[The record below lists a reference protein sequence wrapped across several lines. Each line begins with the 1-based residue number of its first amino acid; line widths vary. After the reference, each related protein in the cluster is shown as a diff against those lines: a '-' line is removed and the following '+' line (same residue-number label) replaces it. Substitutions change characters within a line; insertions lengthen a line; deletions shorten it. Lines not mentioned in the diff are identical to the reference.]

1 MEKLAAKTWLA
12 MRLFLAAAMVLLSCS
27 NIAFASDFLTGYQAE
42 QRGDYAEAAKFYRRA
57 GDNGDAVSLGA
68 LGFLYKEGKGVPQ
81 DYAEALKLYRRAAD
95 LGSIS
100 AQISVGVMYDFG
112 YGVAQDYAE
121 AVKWY
126 RKAADQGDA
135 TGQFELGM
143 MYELGHGVPMD
154 LTEAAALYRKSA
166 DQGNTF
172 GKRYL
177 AKLEGVEPGTKD
189 TAAEA
194 VAAPPL
200 PPPAPSPPIDQPA
213 ENRVALVIGNSG
225 YRTVAGLPNASN
237 DADLVG
243 KALKSAGFSDVAVVK
258 DLDRAG
264 LVAALK
270 DFRGKAD
277 KAEWALIYYA
287 GHGIEVGGKNYLVPV
302 DAVLRDA
309 RDVETEAISLD
320 QVLTSVD
327 GARTLRLIALD
338 ACRENPFAAQMN
350 RPGAQRAIGR
360 GLARIEPGDATLV
373 FYAAKD
379 GTTAADGDGVDSPFA
394 QAFAKRI
401 AEPGVEVNLVLRFVI
416 SDVEKATGHAQ
427 RPVFY
432 GSLPPT
438 LLFFTAAK

>member
-1 MEKLAAKTWLA
+1 MKNFAAKTCLNTC
-12 MRLFLAAAMVLLSCS
+12 LVLVAAVMILLSCGGG
-27 NIAFASDFLTGYQAE
+27 AFASDFLTGYQAE

-57 GDNGDAVSLGA
+57 ADNGDAVSLGA
-68 LGFLYKEGKGVPQ
+68 LASLYKEGKGVPQ
-81 DYAEALKLYRRAAD
+81 DYAEALKLYRKAAD

-126 RKAADQGDA
+126 RKVADQGDA

-143 MYELGHGVPMD
+143 MYELGHGVPRD

-177 AKLEGVEPGTKD
+177 AKLEGVEAGTKD
-189 TAAEA
+189 TAEEA
-194 VAAPPL
+194 VVAPPL
-200 PPPAPSPPIDQPA
+200 PTPPIDKPA

-225 YRTVAGLPNASN
+225 YRMVAGLPNAAN

-264 LVAALK
+264 MVAALK

-379 GTTAADGDGVDSPFA
+379 GTTAADGDGLDSPFA

-401 AEPGVEVNLVLRFVI
+401 TEPGVEVNLVLRFVI
-416 SDVEKATGHAQ
+416 NDVENATGHAQ